1 MKFAAIGLVGL
12 VLTGACAVTSMPTDR
27 LTANA
32 APPVQSQIA
41 AATAAWNEALVI
53 KDVATLHAILASE
66 FVLTT
71 NDGNNTTSRDQWFQ
85 NLQNMTIAKI
95 DVRVLD
101 VRTEGNV
108 AVAQIEGEWDVT
120 RGGRRV
126 VVPFRGADSWILR
139 DGRWQVFRRQMA
151 R

>member
-1 MKFAAIGLVGL
+1 MKFAAMGLVGL
-12 VLTGACAVTSMPTDR
+12 ALTGACAVTSMPTDR

-32 APPVQSQIA
+32 ASPVQSQIA

-85 NLQNMTIAKI
+85 NLQNLTIAKI
-95 DVRVLD
+95 DVRVLE
-101 VRTEGNV
+101 VGTEGNV

-126 VVPFRGADSWILR
+126 VVPFRGADSWVLR

>member
-1 MKFAAIGLVGL
+1 LA
-12 VLTGACAVTSMPTDR
+12 LTGACAVTSMPTDR

-32 APPVQSQIA
+32 ASPVQSQIA

-85 NLQNMTIAKI
+85 NLQNMTIA
-95 DVRVLD
+95 R
-101 VRTEGNV
+101 
-108 AVAQIEGEWDVT
+108 
-120 RGGRRV
+120 
-126 VVPFRGADSWILR
+126 
-139 DGRWQVFRRQMA
+139 
-151 R
+151 